1 MSLRLNQSI
10 FIFDYMKVKEPDMSG
25 SYTYADYFS
34 WEWSEMSELIRGKI
48 YKMSPAPG
56 SSHQVI
62 AGNLFGL
69 FWQYLR
75 GKRCQVF
82 IAPFDVRLPL
92 SSKEKADKEITTV
105 VQPDL
110 CVVCNPNKIDARGC
124 LGAPDLIIE
133 ILSPHTSS
141 KDLRE
146 KFDVYEEAG
155 VNEYWVVHPQEQTV
169 LVYTLN
175 TLNQYE
181 GILKPYIRT
190 DRVSSQTLPELIID
204 LSEVFPEA

>member
-1 MSLRLNQSI
+1 
-10 FIFDYMKVKEPDMSG
+10 MKVKEPDLSG
-25 SYTYADYFS
+25 SYTYADYLT
-34 WEWSEMSELIRGKI
+34 WQWGEMSELIKGKI

-56 SSHQVI
+56 SLHQKVSGEI
-62 AGNLFGL
+62 FRQLANFLK
-69 FWQYLR
+69 

-82 IAPFDVRLPL
+82 SAPFDVRLP
-92 SSKEKADKEITTV
+92 STRKNQADKEITTV

-110 CVVCNPNKIDARGC
+110 CVVCDPSKIDTRGC
-124 LGAPDLIIE
+124 LGAPDWIVE
-133 ILSPHTSS
+133 ILSNNTSS

-169 LVYTLN
+169 LAYTLSVN
-175 TLNQYE
+175 GKYQ

-190 DRVSSQTLPELIID
+190 DRVSPITLPDLTIE
-204 LSEVFPEA
+204 LSEVFPVEN